1 MKLKFTKMHGISN
14 DYVYVN
20 GFDQTVENP
29 EQVSA
34 FVSDRHTGIGSDGL
48 VMILPSGRA
57 DLRMRMFNAD
67 GSEGAMCGNATRCIG
82 KYAYE
87 HGLVRRENMTLETK
101 SGIKNLSLTVEDGKV
116 ISVKV
121 DMGKAILKPADIPT
135 LFQGETAVRQS
146 IEADGEIYEVTCV
159 SMGNPHAVIFVDDV
173 KGLDL
178 DRIGPGL
185 ERHPMFPERINT
197 EFVRVMDRHNLEMRV
212 YERGS
217 GETWACGTGACA
229 SVVAAVLC
237 GYADRDEDVT
247 VHLRGGDLVIR
258 YAQDG
263 TVFMTGPAT
272 HVFDGEI
279 EIDPA

>member
-29 EQVSA
+29 EQVSV

-101 SGIKNLSLTVEDGKV
+101 SGIKNLSLTVEAGKV
-116 ISVKV
+116 VSVKV

-135 LFQGETAVRQS
+135 LFQGEAAVRQA
-146 IEADGEIYEVTCV
+146 IEADGETYEVTCV

>member
-29 EQVSA
+29 EQVSV

-116 ISVKV
+116 VSVKV

-135 LFQGETAVRQS
+135 LFQGEAAVRQS
-146 IEADGEIYEVTCV
+146 IEADGETYEVTCV